1 MRHCVE
7 RRSLH
12 SIVVGLCLTAL
23 LVASGVEAASLVA
36 AGFPEAEALVAP
48 TIRFDPSS
56 STVSTGATLGVNI
69 VVDNAADLGGFEFTM
84 TFDPAVVT
92 AVTVTLGSFLGSTGR
107 SVGAVTPIIDN
118 TMGTVKYAAFSMG
131 TGPGPDDT
139 GTLAVVTLQAV
150 AAGSTGLNFSQ
161 AQLTDTQWY
170 PMTVV
175 TPSISAGTVTV
186 SAGILGDVN
195 GDGLVDS
202 TDALII
208 LSADVGVNTSQFC
221 PMDCGDANADGYIDS
236 TDALIILSYDV
247 GKAVP
252 FPIGQ
257 PGCPSSVTQPPGCTP

>member
-1 MRHCVE
+1 VE

-12 SIVVGLCLTAL
+12 SMVFGLCLMAL
-23 LVASGVEAASLVA
+23 LVASGVQAASLVA

-118 TMGTVKYAAFSMG
+118 TTGTVKYAAFSWG
-131 TGPGPDDT
+131 VGLGPDET

-150 AAGSTGLNFSQ
+150 AAGSTSLNFSQ
-161 AQLTDTQWY
+161 AQLTDTQWD

-175 TPSISAGTVTV
+175 TPTMTSGTVTV
-186 SAGILGDVN
+186 STETTSILGDVN
-195 GDGLVDS
+195 GDELVDS

-221 PMDCGDANADGYIDS
+221 PMNCGDVNADGYIDS
-236 TDALIILSYDV
+236 TDALIVLSYDV
-247 GKAVP
+247 GMTVP